1 MDSEG
6 LVSKRPVGGSKSSG
20 SHVFSDALQS
30 WTEIDLPTLQKQLDD
45 QGISLKEDQKASL
58 LGRKEL
64 AAKTKEFRKLSEEE
78 KLDQIK
84 PLLKLYQNEIDS
96 LNNKKKVVENYFFG
110 IYRVLAEAPDPRPL
124 LEISVDTVMESA
136 DADEL
141 KNEITRLNEELSKK
155 ADYDQLKDRLL
166 KTEQKNAEV
175 MSLKLNAKEEEMKA
189 LLEEKE
195 SNWVETEAMLNQQL
209 KDYHKQIEEL
219 RTSKEVTELQL
230 NSQNAHR
237 DSDINS
243 ASILAELEVVSR
255 EAENAKK
262 RIFDLQ
268 KRNEKLRA
276 ELSRSQQEAE
286 FTSLKVEFEKRT
298 SELEGENSLLLAN
311 LNETKRKLDDLRHES
326 ALKNESYTR
335 DSGRV
340 KLEISSLKEKLAKTS
355 DYDEIKHE
363 LQLLRQIE
371 FGEEEDSD
379 NNDGEANEDKN
390 EFGSILSR
398 RNKVLSN
405 ELATMRAKQEDYE
418 VKISQLEGDLNATKT
433 ELSKVQQLAVN
444 LENDLVDVQD
454 ATGSVINDNASIISG
469 MTGVTRMTRNN
480 LGGLRK
486 PSLAPVS
493 EESSIL
499 PIITKQRDRFRDR
512 NNELEEE
519 VKKQFNIVSDMRRQI
534 NQLKKDNEELY
545 EKTRYLAAINTQ
557 HGKKDNHHQRRTLLP
572 KQNAIDLEDNPYQK
586 SYETKLHPIEQFR
599 IREQERINARLSP
612 IERLFISF
620 TRAVLSTRATR
631 MLFFFYCLGLH
642 LIVMF
647 TIIHTVSTNSL
658 MIAEVGIN
666 SGTGGIPTS

>member
-1 MDSEG
+1 MDSED
-6 LVSKRPVGGSKSSG
+6 LASKVSAGDSKNG

-58 LGRKEL
+58 LSRKEL
-64 AAKTKEFRKLSEEE
+64 AAKTKEFRKLAEED
-78 KLDQIK
+78 KLEQIK

-96 LNNKKKVVENYFFG
+96 LTNKKKAVENNFFG

-124 LEISVDTVMESA
+124 LELSVDTVLESA

-141 KNEITRLNEELSKK
+141 KNEVTRLNEELSKK
-155 ADYDQLKDRLL
+155 ADYDQMKDRLL

-175 MSLKLNAKEEEMKA
+175 MSLRLAAKDEEMNA

-195 SNWVETEAMLNQQL
+195 SNWNETEAMLNQQL

-230 NSQNAHR
+230 NSQQAHN
-237 DSDINS
+237 DSDISS
-243 ASILAELEVVSR
+243 ASVLAELEVVSR

-262 RIFDLQ
+262 RVFDLQ

-286 FTSLKVEFEKRT
+286 YSSLKVEYEKRT

-311 LNETKRKLDDLRHES
+311 LNETKRKLEDLKKES
-326 ALKNESYTR
+326 TLKAESYTR

-340 KLEISSLKEKLAKTS
+340 KLEINSLKEKLAKTN

-371 FGEEEDSD
+371 FGEADDSD
-379 NNDGEANEDKN
+379 NEGEAGEEQN

-398 RNKVLSN
+398 RNKALSN
-405 ELATMRAKQEDYE
+405 ELATMRAKEVDYDA
-418 VKISQLEGDLNATKT
+418 KIKQLEGELGVTKG
-433 ELSKVQQLAVN
+433 ELSKVQQLAIN

-454 ATGSVINDNASIISG
+454 ATDRSVINDNASIISG
-469 MTGVTRMTRNN
+469 MTGVTRMTRNTI
-480 LGGLRK
+480 GGLRK

-512 NNELEEE
+512 NSELEEE
-519 VKKQFNIVSDMRRQI
+519 VKKQFNVVNDMRRQI
-534 NQLKKDNEELY
+534 TQLRKDNEELY
-545 EKTRYLAAINTQ
+545 EKTRYLAAINTL
-557 HGKKDNHHQRRTLLP
+557 HGKNDRRMLQP

-612 IERLFISF
+612 VERLFISF
-620 TRAVLSTRATR
+620 TRAVLSTRTTR

-647 TIIHTVSTNSL
+647 TIIHTVSVNSL
-658 MIAEVGIN
+658 MIAEVGLN
-666 SGTGGIPTS
+666 SGTGGVPPSS